1 MIGTTSICRVLE
13 KVQRAEKQKF
23 PESPEIGQAVSQ
35 TAEVDVEEVREAI
48 SASSQK
54 IARASVSTATEALGV
69 ADGAKTKGASGQKLL
84 QMTEQGSAK
93 DIAIWIA
100 AATLAVALTVAAV
113 DPPSVKASPLTP
125 PLAFFAANSLKQGS
139 HFVSEQVTLYPFF
152 YSGSGK

>member
-54 IARASVSTATEALGV
+54 IARASVSTATEWQMEP
-69 ADGAKTKGASGQKLL
+69 KGASGQKLL

-125 PLAFFAANSLKQGS
+125 PLAFFAANSLKS
-139 HFVSEQVTLYPFF
+139 FR
-152 YSGSGK
+152 K